1 MYMKPLYAQ
10 VKKRITESLVRGE
23 WTPGQVIPSEIEL
36 AHIYD
41 VSQGTVRKAIDELT
55 AESILIR
62 RQGKGTFVATHNE
75 ENVQLRFLRLTS
87 SMGIKEKLDNQ
98 LISFSKEKAS
108 NQLAKTLNINS
119 AATVIS
125 LKRVLTFNDKPLIL
139 DVIKIPAASFR
150 GLTAERVVEK
160 KGSMY
165 RMYETDFGIRMLHAD
180 EKIKAVSANYEAA
193 SLLGVKEHSPL
204 LSVERLSFT
213 YDDQPIEWRLGLCIT
228 DNHYYRAELD

>member
-1 MYMKPLYAQ
+1 MKPLYAQ

-98 LISFSKEKAS
+98 LVSFSKEKAS

>member
-1 MYMKPLYAQ
+1 MKPLYAQ

-98 LISFSKEKAS
+98 LVSFSKEKAS

-204 LSVERLSFT
+204 LSVERVSFT

-228 DNHYYRAELD
+228 DNHY

>member
-1 MYMKPLYAQ
+1 MKPLYAQ

-98 LISFSKEKAS
+98 LVSFSKEKAS

-204 LSVERLSFT
+204 LSVERVSFT